1 MFRMIEPP
9 IDHACWLDEA
19 PTDHLGPPL
28 PRVAGGYHAL
38 TTAGSIGALMA
49 GQRLFAH
56 VQAVTSG
63 RLRQGWHKGQG
74 RQPRLGALAVDQVG
88 NGQGNG

>member
-1 MFRMIEPP
+1 
-9 IDHACWLDEA
+9 
-19 PTDHLGPPL
+19 
-28 PRVAGGYHAL
+28 
-38 TTAGSIGALMA
+38 MA

-63 RLRQGWHKGQG
+63 RLRQGRYKGQG